1 MATKEAVTDSGDP
14 SQGRRSRSF
23 LNRNQLIVMLAVAA
37 VILIGRL
44 TPFAPVQDVFHV
56 FGWFTAKAIGIAG
69 ELFERWGY
77 PTVFLAPMLENTLFI
92 GALIPGTLV
101 MLLAGLAVND
111 GSISYW
117 WAIPLATAG
126 AIIGDT
132 ISYSMGRFG
141 ARRLGQESR
150 FVRWAEDMRE
160 PLMRHSLWLILTYH
174 FAGYSR
180 LIGPAAAGFL
190 RMPFGRWAVLD
201 YVGVFIWVT
210 TFITGGYLL
219 ARVFGIHLDEDSDR
233 SVQVFEVVLFAFFV
247 IAVVSIMRAT
257 SSRQKRA
264 AKEQEHANEITSGE

>member
-1 MATKEAVTDSGDP
+1 MATEEVTETGDAPKERGF
-14 SQGRRSRSF
+14 GSF
-23 LNRNQLIVMLAVAA
+23 FNRNQLIVMLVVSG
-37 VILIGRL
+37 VILVGRI
-44 TPFAPVQDVFHV
+44 TPFAPVQDAFHI
-56 FGWFTAKAIGIAG
+56 FGWFTEQAIRIAS

-92 GALIPGTLV
+92 GAIIPGTLV

-111 GSISYW
+111 GNILYW

-141 ARRLGQESR
+141 AKRLRQESR

-160 PLMRHSLWLILTYH
+160 PLMEHSLWLILTYH

-190 RMPFGRWAVLD
+190 RMPFLRWAMLD

-210 TFITGGYLL
+210 SFITGGWLI
-219 ARVFGIHLDEDSDR
+219 AEVFNLRLDENSDR
-233 SVQVFEVVLFAFFV
+233 SVQIFEVVLFAFF
-247 IAVVSIMRAT
+247 ILAIVSVMRAN
-257 SSRQKRA
+257 SSRQKRV
-264 AKEQEHANEITSGE
+264 KEAQDSAEDIVNVD